1 MDFLWYIIA
10 LLWWAIFGSFAL
22 VLFDRLGKDASWA
35 TIKSILMGRSLCDH
49 TGKPLNWH
57 ELIPVRSYLK
67 QWGKSRSGKKLSPA
81 YLYAEIGAAAIF
93 LLTARRGMDIFLPW
107 YEILFWAITNTLM
120 IWLIVYD
127 IQKLELHLP
136 LRMIITMRVL
146 LWQFVWLIGA
156 YSLAFFG
163 SIGLGLVFYGLYYG
177 SQYYLQRRYGK
188 KQEWLGEGDVYMAFL
203 IGAMAPFVFVYQ
215 GIYRSW
221 SNSIQLG
228 LYFII
233 ISCFVWL
240 AAAFLLRYYGY
251 QSKQIPFIPAMIIAY
266 YILLRSANNF
276 IA

>member
-1 MDFLWYIIA
+1 M
-10 LLWWAIFGSFAL
+10 FGSFAL
-22 VLFDRLGKDASWA
+22 VLFDRLGKYPSWT
-35 TIKSILMGRSLCDH
+35 TIKSILTWRSLCDY
-49 TGKPLNWH
+49 TGKPLDWH
-57 ELIPVRSYLK
+57 ELIPIRSYIK
-67 QWGKSRSGKKLSPA
+67 QWGKSRSGKKLSPN
-81 YLYAEIGAAAIF
+81 YLIAEVGAAAIF
-93 LLTARRGMDIFLPW
+93 LLTALRGMDLFLPW

-127 IQKLELHLP
+127 VQKLELHLP
-136 LRMIITMRVL
+136 LRMIITIRVL
-146 LWQFVWLIGA
+146 LWQFVGLVGA

-177 SQYYLQRRYGK
+177 SQYYLARRYGK

-203 IGAMAPFVFVYQ
+203 IGALAPFVFIYQ

-221 SNSIQLG
+221 TNSIMLG

-233 ISCFVWL
+233 ISCFVGL

-251 QSKQIPFIPAMIIAY
+251 KSKQIPFIPAMIIAY

-276 IA
+276 IG

>member
-1 MDFLWYIIA
+1 MDFLWYIVA
-10 LLWWAIFGSFAL
+10 LCGWAIFGSFAL
-22 VLFDRLGKDASWA
+22 VLFDRLGKDASWS

-49 TGKPLNWH
+49 TDKPLDWH
-57 ELIPVRSYLK
+57 ELIPVRSYLR
-67 QWGKSRSGKKLSPA
+67 QWGKSRNGKKLSPA
-81 YLYAEIGAAAIF
+81 YLYAEIGAAIIF
-93 LLTARRGMDIFLPW
+93 LLTTRRGMDLFLPW
-107 YEILFWAITNTLM
+107 HEILFWAITNTLM
-120 IWLIVYD
+120 IWLIAYD

-136 LRMIITMRVL
+136 LRMILVVRVL
-146 LWQFVWLIGA
+146 LWQFVGLAGS

-177 SQYYLQRRYGK
+177 SQYYLARRYGK

-203 IGAMAPFVFVYQ
+203 IGAMTPFVFIYQ

-233 ISCFVWL
+233 ISCFVGL

-251 QSKQIPFIPAMIIAY
+251 KSKQIPFIPAMIIAY

-276 IA
+276 IG